1 MILPNMQ
8 VDLNLTNTQ
17 VGLIGSANFLGY
29 LLGLFFSGKFYTKF
43 GPSTLIKRSLLT
55 QSFCMLL
62 MALTSNYL
70 IASVLFCIAGFFGA
84 MSNISVM
91 SYITQIVP
99 KKIKGKAAGIVIV
112 GIGSSIMFSGFAVPL
127 FENLLKV
134 ASWRAS
140 WICFAIII
148 FIIAF
153 IIKKGLSFP
162 IHSLHVKKNSKLK
175 VLETLKDTHFLQV
188 AFIYFIFGTA
198 YVIYMTFFV
207 LAAEVKWQ
215 VDTEISGIFWMIL
228 GFASI
233 FSGILFGAIADKIGN
248 YKAITLI
255 FLIQIVAHAI
265 LYFDSP
271 TNFLWI
277 SALLFG
283 LSAWGVPSIMAV
295 LSSELFGIENT
306 AKILSLVTIFFAVGQ
321 IIGPVGAGI
330 IVDIFGDFSY
340 VFLVSTFL
348 AFGGFLLSFWLDFQ
362 HKKTI

>member
-1 MILPNMQ
+1 
-8 VDLNLTNTQ
+8 
-17 VGLIGSANFLGY
+17 
-29 LLGLFFSGKFYTKF
+29 
-43 GPSTLIKRSLLT
+43 
-55 QSFCMLL
+55 
-62 MALTSNYL
+62 
-70 IASVLFCIAGFFGA
+70 
-84 MSNISVM
+84 
-91 SYITQIVP
+91 
-99 KKIKGKAAGIVIV
+99 
-112 GIGSSIMFSGFAVPL
+112 
-127 FENLLKV
+127 
-134 ASWRAS
+134 
-140 WICFAIII
+140 
-148 FIIAF
+148 
-153 IIKKGLSFP
+153 
-162 IHSLHVKKNSKLK
+162 
-175 VLETLKDTHFLQV
+175 
-188 AFIYFIFGTA
+188 
-198 YVIYMTFFV
+198 MTFFV